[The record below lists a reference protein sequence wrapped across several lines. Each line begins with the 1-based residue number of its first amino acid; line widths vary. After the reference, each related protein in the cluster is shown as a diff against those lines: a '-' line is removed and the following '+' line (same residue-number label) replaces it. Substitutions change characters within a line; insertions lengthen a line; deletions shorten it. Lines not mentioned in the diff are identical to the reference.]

1 MLDSSLPPAVAAE
14 ILRRYADVLRVG
26 RIRMNG
32 SIVRW
37 QTDSSTE
44 NQLHHFCDSFFSRLT
59 ELLPDM
65 AASNPDI
72 LRFAAY
78 WYCKSVSINYALVE
92 VLLLLKQKVGVLC
105 TIETRGEHGGLVEYL
120 VDVQPGNLRASL
132 IWNKGD
138 NIVYRNPVTAETRVK
153 GTLSCLMTEFDL
165 PPKDDETPAYSLQMR
180 LKSSLASHFV
190 KRLACART
198 RDMRPKKE
206 ATIFIGEPLRSNVPL
221 ETFAELA
228 SRPSL
233 SRSSGIVP
241 AVGDTLEG
249 EMSPRTREQEDGPF
263 VGTLRVTILG
273 ARELTCGD
281 PGLPAEELYAKCWV
295 AGNIQRT
302 RTADGTNPEW
312 SESWDFL
319 VTSADLRSEILV
331 DIFCANRLK
340 ERGFMGR
347 ARVPVSVAMGSSG
360 PVEVTESLGGVDRGR
375 VQMELH
381 LLPESPEQAEDATAE
396 RNDEM
401 ECTIE
406 VGTNFSGS
414 TPPSSADVGCI
425 RVRPALHS
433 PLRSFWCSRS
443 CPS

>member
-165 PPKDDETPAYSLQMR
+165 PPK
-180 LKSSLASHFV
+180 
-190 KRLACART
+190 
-198 RDMRPKKE
+198 
-206 ATIFIGEPLRSNVPL
+206 
-221 ETFAELA
+221 
-228 SRPSL
+228 
-233 SRSSGIVP
+233 
-241 AVGDTLEG
+241 
-249 EMSPRTREQEDGPF
+249 
-263 VGTLRVTILG
+263 
-273 ARELTCGD
+273 
-281 PGLPAEELYAKCWV
+281 ELYAKCWV
-295 AGNIQRT
+295 AGNIERT